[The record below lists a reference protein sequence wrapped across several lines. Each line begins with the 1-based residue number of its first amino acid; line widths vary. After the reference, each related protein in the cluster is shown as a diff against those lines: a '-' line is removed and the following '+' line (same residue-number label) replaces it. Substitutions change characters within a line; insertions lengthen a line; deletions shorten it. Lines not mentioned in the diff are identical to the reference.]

1 LTAAAVWREHWR
13 VHPLGTA
20 PAMTSISR
28 KLPAHD
34 AMSAADPAV
43 LKERAY
49 RAWKTFRVMSEGAK
63 VPVASNT
70 LCAAHFSG

>member
-1 LTAAAVWREHWR
+1 
-13 VHPLGTA
+13 
-20 PAMTSISR
+20 MTSISR